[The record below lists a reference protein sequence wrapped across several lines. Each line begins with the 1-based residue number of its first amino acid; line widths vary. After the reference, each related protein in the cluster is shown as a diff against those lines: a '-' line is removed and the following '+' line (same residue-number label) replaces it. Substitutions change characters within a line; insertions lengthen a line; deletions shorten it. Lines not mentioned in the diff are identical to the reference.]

1 MKVVGRP
8 PKYTDIEEFEQKIDE
23 YFESRKGEVAR
34 DENGNI
40 VFNKYG
46 GICYIKEPRP
56 PTITGLALYLG
67 FNSKQTFYNY
77 GEKKRFMESVNRAR
91 MRIEEYAEE
100 QLYSREG
107 QRGAEFNL
115 KYNFG
120 WKSAEIAKAES
131 AIEQT
136 KIIDDV

>member
-1 MKVVGRP
+1 
-8 PKYTDIEEFEQKIDE
+8 
-23 YFESRKGEVAR
+23 
-34 DENGNI
+34 
-40 VFNKYG
+40 
-46 GICYIKEPRP
+46 
-56 PTITGLALYLG
+56 
-67 FNSKQTFYNY
+67 
-77 GEKKRFMESVNRAR
+77 MESVNRAR

-120 WKSAEIAKAES
+120 WKSTEIAETEN